1 MKSEKEPLLTKG
13 GSGKASEGRVD
24 IQVTAGQVSSSIP
37 VANATTSDKA
47 DLSALGVMSGIVH
60 LSLHGSSRGPTTVL
74 GPVSR
79 NSHWLTLTLSW
90 VSLPKAR
97 LPF

>member
-24 IQVTAGQVSSSIP
+24 IQVTAGQVSFSLP
-37 VANATTSDKA
+37 VANATTLDGA
-47 DLSALGVMSGIVH
+47 DLSALGVMSGIVY
-60 LSLHGSSRGPTTVL
+60 LSLHGSSRGPSIVL

-79 NSHWLTLTLSW
+79 NAHRLTLTLTW
-90 VSLPKAR
+90 VSLPNTR